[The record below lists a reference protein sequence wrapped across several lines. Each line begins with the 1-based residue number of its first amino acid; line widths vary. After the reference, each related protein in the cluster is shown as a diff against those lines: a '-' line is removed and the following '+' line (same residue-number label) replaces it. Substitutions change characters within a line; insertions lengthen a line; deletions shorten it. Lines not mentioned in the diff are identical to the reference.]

1 MNKIIISALILLLT
15 AAQAEAMKC
24 ESGKCT
30 SGKET
35 TAKKV
40 PEKPKK
46 TSTGMT
52 AEEHAKM
59 LQDEKKASEKAN
71 TSKKVKPVKAQE
83 EDHSKHKSRE
93 GRPTVKQLFNV
104 RTTKVIREKITQK
117 QTNYGFIVAEH
128 PNMIDVVA
136 WYSGFVEELYA
147 DKLYE
152 HVKAGQ
158 VLAKVYSPEVY
169 KAKQDYLNAIK
180 YNNQRPSAAMVKSSK
195 IKLELL
201 NVCAKE
207 IKDIEKNHRVD
218 KLTTIFAPRDG
229 WIFEKNIN
237 EGSSFNSKNKLF
249 QIVDLST
256 VWMEAKLYQDQ
267 LQKLRALDTF
277 TVKIKG
283 FKQTFKAKKELLY
296 PMLNPKEATA
306 TLRLSIE
313 NPEGILKPGMYAT
326 LDSSAAAKT
335 RLLIPRAAVIR
346 KEGMW
351 YAFLATDFKGEYEPV
366 KVDVKPLN
374 AQYYEVLS
382 GLQEGESVVNNALFM
397 MDSDAQINSI
407 Y

>member
-1 MNKIIISALILLLT
+1 MNKIIITTLIVLVTT
-15 AAQAEAMKC
+15 AGIQAEEMKC

-30 SGKET
+30 SGKAT

-40 PEKPKK
+40 PEKPKRSAD
-46 TSTGMT
+46 TMT

-59 LQDEKKASEKAN
+59 LQKEKKSSEKQVS
-71 TSKKVKPVKAQE
+71 SKKPDTLQA

-93 GRPTVKQLFNV
+93 GKPTVKQLFNV
-104 RTTKVIREKITQK
+104 RTVKVTKEKITHK

-128 PNMIDVVA
+128 PLMVDVVA

-152 HVKAGQ
+152 HVTEGQ

-180 YNNQRPSAAMVKSSK
+180 YNRQRPSTSMVKSSR

-201 NVCAKE
+201 NVCDKE
-207 IKDIEKNHRVD
+207 IEEIEKTLHVG
-218 KLTTIFAPRDG
+218 KLTTIFASSDG

-256 VWMEAKLYQDQ
+256 VWMEAKLYQDE
-267 LQKLRALDTF
+267 LAKLNTLEEF
-277 TVKIKG
+277 SVKVKG
-283 FKQTFKAKKELLY
+283 FDKIFKAKKELLY
-296 PMLNPKEATA
+296 PMLDPKEATA
-306 TLRLSIE
+306 TLRLKVE
-313 NPEGILKPGMYAT
+313 NPDGILKPGMYAT
-326 LDSSAAAKT
+326 LNASALAKT
-335 RLLIPRAAVIR
+335 RLLIPRTAVIR

-351 YAFLATDFKGEYEPV
+351 YAFLATEFKGEYEPV
-366 KVDVKPLN
+366 KLEVKPVN

-382 GLQEGESVVNNALFM
+382 GLNEGESVVNNALFM

>member
-1 MNKIIISALILLLT
+1 MNKIIITALLLLWT
-15 AAQAEAMKC
+15 SAQAEEMKC
-24 ESGKCT
+24 AAGKCT

-35 TAKKV
+35 TTKKV

-46 TSTGMT
+46 SDGAMT

-59 LQDEKKASEKAN
+59 LADEKKVSSEKKSEKRAL
-71 TSKKVKPVKAQE
+71 TSKAE
-83 EDHSKHKSRE
+83 EQSKYKSRE
-93 GRPTVKQLFNV
+93 GKLTIKQLFNV
-104 RTTKVIREKITQK
+104 RTIKVKKEQITQK

-152 HVKAGQ
+152 KVTKGQ

-169 KAKQDYLNAIK
+169 KAKQDYLNALK
-180 YNNQRPSAAMVKSSK
+180 YNNQRPSASMVNSSK

-201 NVCAKE
+201 NVSEKE
-207 IKDIEKNHRVD
+207 IEDIRKNRRVD
-218 KLTTIFAPRDG
+218 KLTTIFAPHDG

-256 VWMEAKLYQDQ
+256 VWMEAKLYQDE
-267 LQKLRALDTF
+267 LLKLNTLKEF

-283 FKQTFKAKKELLY
+283 FDQTFKATKELLY
-296 PMLNPKEATA
+296 PMLDPKEATA
-306 TLRLSIE
+306 TLRLRIDNSD
-313 NPEGILKPGMYAT
+313 GILKPGMYAT
-326 LDSSAAAKT
+326 LASSATAKS
-335 RLLIPRAAVIR
+335 RLLIPRTAIIR
-346 KEGMW
+346 KEGKW

-366 KVDVKPLN
+366 KLDVKPIN

-382 GLQEGESVVNNALFM
+382 GLHEGESIVDNALFM